1 MKPENRALRNLAK
14 HLRQQRLAKKWS
26 QEELAERVGSDRTYI
41 SDIERG
47 LRNPSIK
54 MVARLA
60 YTLHAKIG
68 DLCDDAT

>member
-1 MKPENRALRNLAK
+1 MKAERRALRNLAK
-14 HLRQQRLAKKWS
+14 HLREFRLGKGWS
-26 QEELAERVGSDRTYI
+26 QDKLAEYVDSDRTYI

-60 YTLHAKIG
+60 NTLGAKIG
-68 DLCDDAT
+68 DLCDDNE